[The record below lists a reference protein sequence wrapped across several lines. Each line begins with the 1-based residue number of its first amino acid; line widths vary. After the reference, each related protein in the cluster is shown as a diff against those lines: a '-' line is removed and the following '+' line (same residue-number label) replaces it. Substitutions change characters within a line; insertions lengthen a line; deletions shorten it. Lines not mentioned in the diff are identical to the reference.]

1 MINQEE
7 FFQKYPSISRVDF
20 LNSSMIWEDLV
31 AIYYDFKSS
40 LEEFNHQA
48 EFIFKKIIAF
58 KHVHSCKFRVKDPE
72 HLIEKIIRK
81 NLISEDQINLNNY
94 RDKLHDLIGLRAI
107 HLYKEDWEN
116 IDTQIKKRWGDRLH
130 GKPVAN
136 IREGDNNEFIKL
148 FEQTGGQIKKHQYGY
163 RSIHYILTF
172 EGDNQHKFYAELQ
185 VRTIFEEGWSE
196 IDHDIR
202 YPYQQENPL
211 YKEYL
216 GILNRL
222 AGASDEMATMLKF
235 LDKDQNEKVNLI
247 ESLNDKL
254 NAQFEKDQKRNEGI
268 DLLKNNLSKLNLSPS
283 IKEELVTFLTKIQ
296 DAEVDNLAL
305 IIEQPK
311 STWNKFFDGFGKF
324 WKRFTSRQE

>member
-1 MINQEE
+1 MLNKEE
-7 FFQKYPSISRVDF
+7 FFQTYPSINIDEFNESLMDWEE
-20 LNSSMIWEDLV
+20 LLEIYKDYKNSI
-31 AIYYDFKSS
+31 
-40 LEEFNHQA
+40 EEFSDQA
-48 EFIFKKIIAF
+48 EFIFKKIIGF
-58 KHVHSCKFRVKDPE
+58 KNVHSCKFRVKDPE

-81 NLISEDQINLNNY
+81 NLVSLEKITLKNY
-94 RDKLHDLIGLRAI
+94 REKLHDLIGLRAI
-107 HLYKEDWEN
+107 HLYKEDWES
-116 IDTQIKKRWGDRLH
+116 IDLQIRKRWGDRLH

-136 IREGDNNEFIKL
+136 IREGDSPEFIKL
-148 FEQTGGQIKKHQYGY
+148 FEDAGGQIRKHQYGY

-172 EGDNQHKFYAELQ
+172 NSDNQNKFYAELQ

-247 ESLNDKL
+247 NELTDQLNL
-254 NAQFEKDQKRNEGI
+254 QIEVDQKRIQAI
-268 DLLKNNLSKLNLSPS
+268 DLLKNNLVKLALPHE
-283 IKEELVTFLTKIQ
+283 IEEELNHFLSKVQEDDFEEISLTIEAPLSIWSRFKNRIRKIWR
-296 DAEVDNLAL
+296 AF
-305 IIEQPK
+305 
-311 STWNKFFDGFGKF
+311 S
-324 WKRFTSRQE
+324 S

>member
-20 LNSSMIWEDLV
+20 LNSSMVWQDLV

-148 FEQTGGQIKKHQYGY
+148 FEQTGGHIK
-163 RSIHYILTF
+163 
-172 EGDNQHKFYAELQ
+172 
-185 VRTIFEEGWSE
+185 
-196 IDHDIR
+196 
-202 YPYQQENPL
+202 
-211 YKEYL
+211 
-216 GILNRL
+216 
-222 AGASDEMATMLKF
+222 M
-235 LDKDQNEKVNLI
+235 
-247 ESLNDKL
+247 
-254 NAQFEKDQKRNEGI
+254 GI
-268 DLLKNNLSKLNLSPS
+268 DPFTIYLLLKATTNINFMLNCRFGPFLKKVGVKL
-283 IKEELVTFLTKIQ
+283 ITI
-296 DAEVDNLAL
+296 
-305 IIEQPK
+305 
-311 STWNKFFDGFGKF
+311 
-324 WKRFTSRQE
+324 

>member
-1 MINQEE
+1 MLNQEE
-7 FFQKYPSISRVDF
+7 FFKKYPSISSEEF
-20 LNSSMIWEDLV
+20 NKSSMVWEDLT

-58 KHVHSCKFRVKDPE
+58 NFVHSCKYRVKDPE

-81 NLISEDQINLNNY
+81 NLISDDQINLSNY
-94 RDKLHDLIGLRAI
+94 RSKLHDLIGLRAI

-116 IDTQIKKRWGDRLH
+116 IDTQIKKRWGDRIH

-148 FEQTGGQIKKHQYGY
+148 FEETGGQIKRHQYGY

-172 EGDNQHKFYAELQ
+172 KGDNQNTFYAELQ

-247 ESLNDKL
+247 ESLTEQL
-254 NAQFEKDQKRNEGI
+254 NTQLEKHQKRKEGI
-268 DLLKNNLSKLNLSPS
+268 NLLKNNLAKLNLATSV
-283 IKEELVTFLTKIQ
+283 ENELDSFLSKIQEDQIDDLSLEIEQPNGFWNRFSLFLTK
-296 DAEVDNLAL
+296 
-305 IIEQPK
+305 
-311 STWNKFFDGFGKF
+311 FR
-324 WKRFTSRQE
+324 KRITLR

>member
-7 FFQKYPSISRVDF
+7 FFRKYPSISNEDF
-20 LNSSMIWEDLV
+20 HNSTMVWEDLV
-31 AIYYDFKSS
+31 AIFKDFKNS
-40 LEEFNHQA
+40 LVEFNHQA
-48 EFIFKKIIAF
+48 EFIFKKIISF
-58 KHVHSCKFRVKDPE
+58 KDVHSCKFRVKDPE

-81 NLISEDQINLNNY
+81 NLISEDQINLSNY

-116 IDTQIKKRWGDRLH
+116 IDSQIKKRWGDRLH

-148 FEQTGGQIKKHQYGY
+148 FEQTGGLIKKHQYGY

-235 LDKDQNEKVNLI
+235 LDKDQNEKQNLI
-247 ESLNDKL
+247 ESLS
-254 NAQFEKDQKRNEGI
+254 EKINIQKAIDQKRIDGI
-268 DLLKNNLSKLNLSPS
+268 TLLKSNLSKLNIDSS
-283 IKEELVTFLTKIQ
+283 IKYELDIFLNQMQDPNPKELSLKI
-296 DAEVDNLAL
+296 EVKNN
-305 IIEQPK
+305 IW
-311 STWNKFFDGFGKF
+311 SKFFAVFSKL
-324 WKRFTSRQE
+324 WNRITSRKD

>member
-1 MINQEE
+1 MLNQEE
-7 FFQKYPSISRVDF
+7 FFKKYPSISSEEF
-20 LNSSMIWEDLV
+20 NKSSMVWEDLT

-58 KHVHSCKFRVKDPE
+58 NFVHSCKYRVKDPE

-81 NLISEDQINLNNY
+81 NLISEDQINLSNY

-107 HLYKEDWEN
+107 HLYKEDWGN
-116 IDTQIKKRWGDRLH
+116 IDAQIKKRWGDRLH

-148 FEQTGGQIKKHQYGY
+148 FEQTGGLIKKHQYGY

-235 LDKDQNEKVNLI
+235 LDKDQNEKLNLI
-247 ESLNDKL
+247 ESLS
-254 NAQFEKDQKRNEGI
+254 EKINIQKAIDQKRIDGI
-268 DLLKNNLSKLNLSPS
+268 TLLKSNLSKLNIDSS
-283 IKEELVTFLTKIQ
+283 IKYELDIFLNQMQEPDPKELSLKIEAQ
-296 DAEVDNLAL
+296 N
-305 IIEQPK
+305 
-311 STWNKFFDGFGKF
+311 SRWNKFFAGFNKL
-324 WKRFTSRQE
+324 WKRITS

>member
-1 MINQEE
+1 MRNQEE
-7 FFQKYPSISRVDF
+7 FFQKYPNISLEDF
-20 LNSSMIWEDLV
+20 NNSTMVWDDLL
-31 AIYYDFKSS
+31 AIYDDFTSSIHEFYD
-40 LEEFNHQA
+40 QA
-48 EFIFKKIIAF
+48 EFVFKKIIAF
-58 KHVHSCKFRVKDPE
+58 DNVHSCKYRVKDPE

-81 NLISEDQINLNNY
+81 NLVSEDQINLSNY
-94 RDKLHDLIGLRAI
+94 RYKLHDLIGLRAI

-116 IDTQIKKRWGDRLH
+116 IDSQIKNRWGDRLH

-136 IREGDNNEFIKL
+136 IRDGDNNEFIKL

-172 EGDNQHKFYAELQ
+172 DGDNQHKFYAELQ

-247 ESLNDKL
+247 ESLT
-254 NAQFEKDQKRNEGI
+254 EKVQLQKEIDQKRMNGI
-268 DLLKNNLSKLNLSPS
+268 NTLKNNLNQLQLDASIEKELISFLQHLEEPDLKEISLKIEPPKSVWSKLKRRFVRIWKS
-283 IKEELVTFLTKIQ
+283 IF
-296 DAEVDNLAL
+296 
-305 IIEQPK
+305 
-311 STWNKFFDGFGKF
+311 
-324 WKRFTSRQE
+324 

>member
-1 MINQEE
+1 
-7 FFQKYPSISRVDF
+7 
-20 LNSSMIWEDLV
+20 
-31 AIYYDFKSS
+31 
-40 LEEFNHQA
+40 
-48 EFIFKKIIAF
+48 
-58 KHVHSCKFRVKDPE
+58 VKDPE

-81 NLISEDQINLNNY
+81 NLVSSEKITLKNY
-94 RDKLHDLIGLRAI
+94 REKLHDLIGLRAI
-107 HLYKEDWEN
+107 HLYKEDWES
-116 IDTQIKKRWGDRLH
+116 IDLQIRKRWGDRLH

-136 IREGDNNEFIKL
+136 IREGDSPEFIKL
-148 FEQTGGQIKKHQYGY
+148 FEDAGGQIRKHQYGY

-172 EGDNQHKFYAELQ
+172 NSDNQNKFYAELQ

-247 ESLNDKL
+247 NELTDQLNL
-254 NAQFEKDQKRNEGI
+254 QIEVDQKRIQAI
-268 DLLKNNLSKLNLSPS
+268 DLLKNNLVKLALPHE
-283 IKEELVTFLTKIQ
+283 IEEELNHFLSKVQEDDFEEISLTIEAPLSIWSRFKNRIRKIWR
-296 DAEVDNLAL
+296 AF
-305 IIEQPK
+305 
-311 STWNKFFDGFGKF
+311 S
-324 WKRFTSRQE
+324 S